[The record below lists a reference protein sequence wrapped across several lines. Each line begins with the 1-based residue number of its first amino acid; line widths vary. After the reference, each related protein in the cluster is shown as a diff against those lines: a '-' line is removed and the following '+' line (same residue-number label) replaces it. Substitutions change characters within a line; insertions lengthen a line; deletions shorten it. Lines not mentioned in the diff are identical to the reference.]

1 MLAVRLHAP
10 GAPLDTEQVPIP
22 DPRGRQVRIR
32 VASCGV
38 CHTDLHIVSGE
49 VSRVTLPVTL
59 GHEVSGWVDAWGPE
73 AGPDLEATRLHAGD
87 PVLVSGGWGCGEC
100 RECRLGNEQRCGA
113 GQSPGFQVDGGYA
126 EAMLVPEARHLLPLG
141 PLDPVRAAPLA
152 DAGLTPYRAVR
163 RATPWLRPGT
173 RVTVIG
179 FGGLGQFAIQ
189 YLRRH
194 PDLRVSVLDLN
205 PDKVALAATMGAD
218 DAAVSWDAEADVI
231 FDFVGSDATLAAAAA
246 QLATGGLLMVVGE
259 GGGTVSFGFDAP
271 AVESW
276 VTTSAWGSVDELREV
291 VALAA
296 AGALTWDV
304 EALPLV
310 EAATAHAR
318 LARGDVQ
325 GRLVLV
331 PPVT

>member
-1 MLAVRLHAP
+1 M
-10 GAPLDTEQVPIP
+10 
-22 DPRGRQVRIR
+22 
-32 VASCGV
+32 
-38 CHTDLHIVSGE
+38 
-49 VSRVTLPVTL
+49 
-59 GHEVSGWVDAWGPE
+59 
-73 AGPDLEATRLHAGD
+73 
-87 PVLVSGGWGCGEC
+87 
-100 RECRLGNEQRCGA
+100 
-113 GQSPGFQVDGGYA
+113 
-126 EAMLVPEARHLLPLG
+126 
-141 PLDPVRAAPLA
+141 
-152 DAGLTPYRAVR
+152 
-163 RATPWLRPGT
+163 
-173 RVTVIG
+173 
-179 FGGLGQFAIQ
+179 
-189 YLRRH
+189 
-194 PDLRVSVLDLN
+194 LDLN

-246 QLATGGLLMVVGE
+246 QLATGGLLMVVGR
-259 GGGTVSFGFDAP
+259 GSGTVSFGFDAP